1 MDPSSDTR
9 MHFPEPPSDLLPS
22 ETPPKSRRIVSFYPT
37 SAGSTA
43 LWPDDLPIGTDALTY
58 PQGHSNQQLGSVTGL
73 HAWIIEA
80 RSPLIAAAFESSI
93 SGKRLHLDSLDSGT
107 VLPFVRFLYTGYYA
121 QIGDWEDVPTSV
133 WLHCRMYYL
142 GHLYDLADLKSQ
154 AYVNVLRQCEFGCS
168 SPCMPIDLCP
178 AIDFVY
184 RHLSGHDAIS
194 DALVQ
199 YCVTRCL
206 NHRLHENAEFK
217 NVAFFVRAFHQDLT
231 RACRDR
237 DYEDESAAI
246 IIQLP
251 YMHYAPATYASTE
264 DPPISKF
271 EDIIH
276 HYHSNDRFDNIS
288 PKKRQRVTFD
298 ERQTSPT
305 KALKLQES
313 TEQPVNGLALRQAS
327 EKPTV
332 VTNEDQSTQERE
344 VKLPDVDA
352 APEMQQSSLQKP
364 HRQQPQM
371 VITSRAISKQ
381 AAPTQRPPARG
392 VPSRAQR
399 TVAKTKTKE
408 EASLRKPSAVE
419 TFSKAQEIT
428 GNLTEQNKMRLRQD
442 TLRNMYEEQ
451 LQQTLARKQDPLFQ
465 HIYEKTEQEAMN
477 ECMLAQATGDQ
488 QQEVDLPLRPASET
502 SSRAT
507 SYITKKLPGHPSLPS
522 STNLPE
528 DNVSHKDESLPIWKR
543 RDMTGTNSGLSQALE
558 TLRNQE
564 KQSRG
569 DESIESAAPQKQSGP
584 AMYQPKKNW
593 RQRRVIDAEFNPTFH
608 GPQSV
613 QGKEVAQ
620 DSRHPSMQRDPSAKS
635 TREDPFIACFE
646 DATPPTSVT
655 PSTRLRVTQGNHAL
669 QDYQMQLMLLEQQNK
684 KRLLMA
690 RQEQDSMPYPY
701 SPAVNASTNM
711 QPAVPSAFSKLQDET
726 SREGRPERACA
737 PPGVRNR
744 RGSISTAAGN
754 AVDAAAGPDNVARAS
769 ASEESTVLHPSETQH
784 GSLSDLSFQL
794 MLLESQNKKRLLM
807 RRLDEEESLE
817 RAPASNQPPVPEL
830 DDIQKRIAPAEDPSL
845 RAHQSSANVPARK
858 VPVRTYVEAR
868 TLEEYQSQL
877 QCLEELNRENL
888 GGSREATRAT
898 SPPVAAAPASDHTQG
913 GFAFNRQNGSE
924 GDALADFDFDAF
936 LGTNV
941 MESEGSFDF
950 DAFLAEDPAEQ
961 EESGRHSGLFESDSE
976 HGTAASDSDA
986 QSWVDVAMEP
996 AVSGGGKSPSDAAVT
1011 GRSTSVSVP
1020 SPTRRSPYHSDSE
1033 WEFC

>member
-1 MDPSSDTR
+1 MEPSSDTR
-9 MHFPEPPSDLLPS
+9 VDCSESTSDLPPS
-22 ETPPKSRRIVSFYPT
+22 ETPPKSRRIVSFYTT

-43 LWPDDLPIGTDALTY
+43 LCPDDLPIGTDALTY

-80 RSPLIAAAFESSI
+80 RSPLIAAAFESSV

-184 RHLSGHDAIS
+184 RHLSGHNAIS

-199 YCVTRCL
+199 YCVTCCVS
-206 NHRLHENAEFK
+206 HKLHENAEFR

-276 HYHSNDRFDNIS
+276 HYHSNDRFDKIS

-313 TEQPVNGLALRQAS
+313 TEKSVNGLALRQAP
-327 EKPTV
+327 EKPAF
-332 VTNEDQSTQERE
+332 VTNEDQSTQEC
-344 VKLPDVDA
+344 VAKLPDVDA
-352 APEMQQSSLQKP
+352 AHVMQQSSLLKS

-371 VITSRAISKQ
+371 VITSRASSKQ

-392 VPSRAQR
+392 VPSRAQ
-399 TVAKTKTKE
+399 KTIIKTD
-408 EASLRKPSAVE
+408 
-419 TFSKAQEIT
+419 
-428 GNLTEQNKMRLRQD
+428 NLTDQNGVRPRENA
-442 TLRNMYEEQ
+442 LRNMSEQQ
-451 LQQTLARKQDPLFQ
+451 LQQASARKQDAPFQ
-465 HIYEKTEQEAMN
+465 QIYGKAEQEAMN
-477 ECMLAQATGDQ
+477 EGILAQAAGDQ
-488 QQEVDLPLRPASET
+488 QQDMDLPLRPAPE
-502 SSRAT
+502 RPFPAT
-507 SYITKKLPGHPSLPS
+507 SYIMKKLPGHPPFPS
-522 STNLPE
+522 SRNVSK
-528 DNVSHKDESLPIWKR
+528 DNVSHKDESLPIWQR
-543 RDMTGTNSGLSQALE
+543 RDMAGTNSGLSQALE

-569 DESIESAAPQKQSGP
+569 DQSIELAASQKQGGP

-593 RQRRVIDAEFNPTFH
+593 RQRRVIDAESNPTFY

-613 QGKEVAQ
+613 QGREVIQ
-620 DSRHPSMQRDPSAKS
+620 DNRARSMQRNPSAKS
-635 TREDPFIACFE
+635 THEDPFIAYPE
-646 DATPPTSVT
+646 DATPSTSTT
-655 PSTRLRVTQGNHAL
+655 PGTPLRVAHYPAVPINAGPNSGNHAL
-669 QDYQMQLMLLEQQNK
+669 QDYQLQLMLLEQQNK

-690 RQEQDSMPYPY
+690 RQEQGPPNDSC
-701 SPAVNASTNM
+701 SPPENASTNM
-711 QPAVPSAFSKLQDET
+711 QSAAPPAFSKLQDET
-726 SREGRPERACA
+726 SREGRPGRAYA
-737 PPGVRNR
+737 PPGVINR
-744 RGSISTAAGN
+744 RDSVSTVAGN
-754 AVDAAAGPDNVARAS
+754 AVEAADGPDKVARAS
-769 ASEESTVLHPSETQH
+769 AGKESTVLQSSETQH
-784 GSLSDLSFQL
+784 GSLSDLNFQRM
-794 MLLESQNKKRLLM
+794 MLEQGNKKRLIMNPLA
-807 RRLDEEESLE
+807 REENLE
-817 RAPASNQPPVPEL
+817 RVPAGNQPPVPNL
-830 DDIQKRIAPAEDPSL
+830 DDTQQNVAPAENPSL
-845 RAHQSSANVPARK
+845 RAGQARD
-858 VPVRTYVEAR
+858 VHVRQYVEAR
-868 TLEEYQSQL
+868 TLEEYQAQIEY
-877 QCLEELNRENL
+877 LEDLNRENL
-888 GGSREATRAT
+888 RRSREATRAT
-898 SPPVAAAPASDHTQG
+898 SPPVAAAPASDNTQG

-924 GDALADFDFDAF
+924 AHVLDDFDFDAF

-941 MESEGSFDF
+941 MDSEDSFDF
-950 DAFLAEDPAEQ
+950 DAFLAEDPTKQ
-961 EESGRHSGLFESDSE
+961 EESGRCSGLFESDSE

-996 AVSGGGKSPSDAAVT
+996 TTSGGGLSPLDTAVT
-1011 GRSTSVSVP
+1011 GRTTSVSVP